1 VARRLPSLN
10 ALKAFEAA
18 ARHVSFTEAAGELF
32 VTHAAIS
39 RHIRELE
46 EHLGTQL
53 FLRTGRG
60 VALTEAG
67 KRFGEQLTPLFD
79 ALSNASREAAAVGA
93 ARPLNV
99 SVEPAIASR
108 WLVPRLGHFRE
119 LHPDIELNIDP
130 TNRLVDFRVDEV
142 ELGIRYGRGHWEDV
156 EMTKLSSNVVIFPVC
171 APALIAGVQ
180 NLKPEDLKNYNLL
193 HEQRKQWWADWL
205 NANGIEG
212 VTDWKG
218 TVFQNH
224 LAIEAAESGQGFA
237 LGDQI
242 LCTDSILEGWLAR
255 PFALEMKDHGNYWI
269 VRAKGSKETATAR
282 SFREWLTSEMAGTNK
297 KFAALKAL
305 SKPAKQAIAPP
316 GLFYPQSNH

>member
-1 VARRLPSLN
+1 MARRLPSLN

-18 ARHVSFTEAAGELF
+18 ARHVSFTEAATELF

-46 EHLGTQL
+46 EYLGTQL
-53 FLRTGRG
+53 FNRTGRG
-60 VALTEAG
+60 VTVTEAG
-67 KRFGEQLTPLFD
+67 LRFGNQLTPLFD
-79 ALSNASREAAAVGA
+79 ALADASREAAAVGA

-108 WLVPRLGHFRE
+108 WLVPRLGRFNE

-142 ELGIRYGRGHWEDV
+142 DLGIRYGRGNWEDV
-156 EMTKLSSNVVIFPVC
+156 EMTKLSSDVVIFPVC
-171 APALIAGVQ
+171 SPALIAGAK
-180 NLKPEDLKNYNLL
+180 NLKPEDLKDYNLL

-205 NANGIEG
+205 TANGIEG

-218 TVFQNH
+218 TVFHNH
-224 LAIEAAESGQGFA
+224 LALEAAESSQGFA

-242 LCTDSILEGWLAR
+242 LCTDSILEGWLTR
-255 PFALEMKDHGNYWI
+255 PFALDMKDHGTYWI
-269 VRAKGSKETATAR
+269 VRAKGSKESAPAR
-282 SFREWLTSEMAGTNK
+282 SFREWLMSEMAGTNK
-297 KFAALKAL
+297 KFAGLKAAA
-305 SKPAKQAIAPP
+305 KPAKQ
-316 GLFYPQSNH
+316 

>member
-1 VARRLPSLN
+1 LARRLPSLN

-18 ARHVSFTEAAGELF
+18 ARRVSFTEAASELF

-46 EHLGTQL
+46 EYLGTQL
-53 FLRTGRG
+53 FIRTGRG
-60 VALTEAG
+60 VTLTEAG
-67 KRFGEQLTPLFD
+67 KRFGSQLTPLFD
-79 ALSNASREAAAVGA
+79 ALADASREAAAVGA

-108 WLVPRLGHFRE
+108 WLVPRLGRFNE
-119 LHPDIELNIDP
+119 LHPDIELNINP

-142 ELGIRYGRGHWEDV
+142 DLGIRYGLGKWDNV
-156 EMTKLSSNVVIFPVC
+156 EMTKLSEVVVFPVC
-171 APALIAGVQ
+171 SPALIAEAQ
-180 NLKPEDLKNYNLL
+180 NLKPEDLKEYNLL

-224 LAIEAAESGQGFA
+224 LAIEAAEAGQGFA

-242 LCTDSILEGWLAR
+242 LCTDSILEGWLKR
-255 PFALEMKDHGNYWI
+255 PFSVDMKDHGGYWI
-269 VRAKGSKETATAR
+269 VRAKGSKETAPAR
-282 SFREWLTSEMAGTNK
+282 SFREWLMSEMAETNR
-297 KFAALKAL
+297 KFAGLKAAA
-305 SKPAKQAIAPP
+305 KPAKQ
-316 GLFYPQSNH
+316 

>member
-1 VARRLPSLN
+1 MARRLPSLN

-46 EHLGTQL
+46 EYLGTQL

-79 ALSNASREAAAVGA
+79 GLANASREAAAVGA
-93 ARPLNV
+93 ARVLNV
-99 SVEPAIASR
+99 SVEPAFASR
-108 WLVPRLGHFRE
+108 WLVPRLGRFKE

-130 TNRLVDFRVDEV
+130 TNRLVDFRVNEV
-142 ELGIRYGRGHWEDV
+142 DLGIRYGLGNWENV
-156 EMTKLSSNVVIFPVC
+156 QMTKLTSDTVIFPVC
-171 APALIAGVQ
+171 APSLIAGVK
-180 NLKPEDLKNYNLL
+180 NLKPEDLRNFNLL

-205 NANGIEG
+205 TANGIEG
-212 VTDWKG
+212 VSDWKG

-224 LAIEAAESGQGFA
+224 LAIEAAEAGQGFA
-237 LGDQI
+237 LGDTI
-242 LCTDSILEGWLAR
+242 LCTDSILEGWLTR
-255 PFALEMKDHGNYWI
+255 PFSLDMKDHGNYWI

-282 SFREWLTSEMAGTNK
+282 SFREWLMSEMAETNR
-297 KFAALKAL
+297 KFSAIKAPA
-305 SKPAKQAIAPP
+305 KPAKQ
-316 GLFYPQSNH
+316 